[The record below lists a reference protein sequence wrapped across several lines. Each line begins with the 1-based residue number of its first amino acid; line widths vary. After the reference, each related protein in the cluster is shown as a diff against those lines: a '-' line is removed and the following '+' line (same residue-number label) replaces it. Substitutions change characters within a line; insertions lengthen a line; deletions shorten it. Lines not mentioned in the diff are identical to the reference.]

1 MADFNRL
8 PKPSLLQEHRRRQV
22 EDGYVFP
29 LEATSL
35 GGDELWHI
43 RVRDISLMNSANIK
57 MLPTAT
63 QDVVYAGLKELERTT
78 KVAQSLPEATNL
90 FEMAKNNEMI
100 LQAADRFFC
109 AVAVEPQVVL
119 TQAEVADEDT
129 YYVDQIAPEDR
140 VTLFFATMNKESEQ
154 AKKLKLF
161 RPGPKADV
169 RPVPAGGLVELA
181 PERAD
186 GVEGGG
192 V

>member
-1 MADFNRL
+1 MADFNKL
-8 PKPSLLQEHRRRQV
+8 PKPSLLKEHRRRQV
-22 EDGYVFP
+22 EDGYIFP

-35 GGDELWHI
+35 GGDELWSI

-57 MLPTAT
+57 ALPTAT
-63 QDVVYAGLKELERTT
+63 QDVVYAGMKELERTQ

-109 AVAVEPQVVL
+109 AVAIDPPVAL
-119 TQAEVADEDT
+119 TAAEATDEDT
-129 YYVDQIAPEDR
+129 YLVDHIAPEDR

-161 RPGPKADV
+161 RPRQTGDV
-169 RPVPAGGLVELA
+169 RPVPAIGLVEDQA
-181 PERAD
+181 ERPD
-186 GVEGGG
+186 GVEG
-192 V
+192 